1 MRSHMHLCQ
10 SRRSRL
16 AVFALA
22 AAACGG
28 DRAPITSTG
37 VKPDTGVTPP
47 PTAVAISVNSGFV
60 YIAAGDSVKLFT
72 AVLYAGQQYFR
83 TDTFRLAIRDT
94 SVARLDSIGYLH
106 AGARSGTTWVVGTR
120 GTLSD
125 SAVVNIWTPAF
136 YLSPDTSVVPL
147 GTTRTLSARSF
158 SKSTGG
164 STISATDWTSSNPA
178 VMTVDGQGR
187 LSPVSV
193 GRATISA
200 ASGSARAAAEV
211 VVIAYDH
218 PLSFVSVKADF
229 EIACGIEASGS
240 AYCWGA
246 GFSPTGT
253 GSVSDRCESVQ
264 YTFPSSTW
272 TRGLRRCALTPVKL
286 PTALRFRQFDSLPST
301 GIILLSQ
308 DGDVYS
314 AALNRLSASG
324 TYRWATGQGGKVCG
338 ITADSAGW
346 CWGNNFDGFFGN
358 GMSQLL
364 GTTPTPQAIVGGL
377 TWKGLYAS
385 SYNVCGLTTSNQ
397 AYCWGHNF
405 GALLG
410 VGPGTGPVG
419 DCLAQCVVIPTAVR
433 TDTRFT
439 TLAVG
444 NSDRCGIDLAGDTW
458 CWGAP
463 PAGVDPLAA
472 GAAPA
477 RIASAPRLATLRGQM
492 MCGLTAD
499 GSAYCMARDASA
511 LTMATRYSFARL
523 PLPFAATQLDVGS
536 YSPSCAISATN
547 GATYCWGVA
556 GTLGDGTLSAATAD
570 RPSKVAGQSP

>member
-1 MRSHMHLCQ
+1 MSP
-10 SRRSRL
+10 SRRWQL
-16 AVFALA
+16 AVFMLVAV
-22 AAACGG
+22 ACGS
-28 DRAPITSTG
+28 DRAPITSTE
-37 VKPDTGVTPP
+37 VKPDTVVTPP
-47 PTAVAISVNSGFV
+47 PVALAITVNGGFV
-60 YIAAGDSVKLFT
+60 YLPAGDSVKMFT
-72 AVLYAGQQYFR
+72 AVLYAGQQYYR
-83 TDTFRLAIRDT
+83 TDTLPLTIRDT

-106 AGARSGTTWVVGTR
+106 AGVRSGTTWVVVTK

-147 GTTRTLSARSF
+147 GTSRTIIARSF
-158 SKSTGG
+158 SKSTGAASIAASG
-164 STISATDWTSSNPA
+164 WTSSNA
-178 VMTVDGQGR
+178 SVVTVDEQGQLTPR
-187 LSPVSV
+187 SV

-200 ASGSARAAAEV
+200 SAGTARSTAEV
-211 VVIAYDH
+211 FVTAYDH

-253 GSVSDRCESVQ
+253 GSVSDRCEKVQ
-264 YTFPSSTW
+264 YTLPSSTW
-272 TRGLRRCALTPVKL
+272 TRELRRCALTPSKL

-338 ITADSAGW
+338 ITTDSAGW
-346 CWGNNFDGFFGN
+346 CWGSNFDGFFGN
-358 GMSQLL
+358 GTSQLL

-397 AYCWGHNF
+397 AYCWGHNL

-419 DCLAQCVVIPTAVR
+419 DCLAQCVVVPTAVR

-463 PAGVDPLAA
+463 PTGVDPLAP

-477 RIASAPRLATLRGQM
+477 RIASAPRFATLRGQM

-511 LTMATRYSFARL
+511 TTMATRYSFARL
-523 PLPFAATQLDVGS
+523 PLPFAATQLDVGP

-547 GATYCWGVA
+547 SATYCWGVA
-556 GTLGDGTLSAATAD
+556 GGLGDGTLATATAD

>member
-1 MRSHMHLCQ
+1 MSL
-10 SRRSRL
+10 
-16 AVFALA
+16 FALRRLRLVVLGLA
-22 AAACGG
+22 GVACAGESG
-28 DRAPITSTG
+28 LVSPPV
-37 VKPDTGVTPP
+37 VKPDTIVTPP
-47 PTAVAISVNSGFV
+47 PSPVELRITTLAVEVG
-60 YIAAGDSVKLFT
+60 AGDSTKVYAYARYDGQTSFSV
-72 AVLYAGQQYFR
+72 AVAS
-83 TDTFRLAIRDT
+83 LAVRDT
-94 SVARLDSIGYLH
+94 SVARLDTAGFVH
-106 AGARSGTTWVVGTR
+106 AGALAGSTWVVGTKGALR
-120 GTLSD
+120 D
-125 SAVVNIWTPAF
+125 SAFVHVWTPAF

-147 GTTRTLSARSF
+147 GTTRTLTARAF
-158 SKSTGG
+158 SKSTGA
-164 STISATDWTSSNPA
+164 STIAATGWTSSNPA
-178 VMTVDGQGR
+178 VITVDSQGR

-200 ASGSARAAAEV
+200 AAGSARSTVEV
-211 VVIAYDH
+211 FVTAYDH

-253 GSVSDRCESVQ
+253 GSVSDRCENVQ
-264 YTFPSSTW
+264 YTFPSTSW
-272 TRGLRRCALTPVKL
+272 THGLRRCALTPVQL
-286 PTALRFRQFDSLPST
+286 PTNLRFRQFDSLPST

-308 DGDVYS
+308 EGDVYS

-324 TYRWATGQGGKVCG
+324 TYRWATGQGFKVCG

-346 CWGNNFDGFFGN
+346 CWGNNFAGFFGN
-358 GMSQLL
+358 GTAQGL
-364 GTTPTPQAIVGGL
+364 GTTSTPQAIVGGL
-377 TWKGLYAS
+377 RWKGLYAS
-385 SYNVCGLTTSNQ
+385 DYNVCGLTTSNQ

-463 PAGVDPLAA
+463 PAGVDPLAP

-499 GSAYCMARDASA
+499 GSAYCLARDASA
-511 LTMATRYSFARL
+511 STMATRYSFARL
-523 PLPFAATQLDVGS
+523 PLPFAAAQLDVGA

-556 GTLGDGTLSAATAD
+556 GTLGDGTVGAATAD